1 MKQHRTT
8 FTALATALA
17 FGMLPSVPAA
27 AASDRGTYQE
37 RSDQSDAR
45 REMRA
50 GNHLPLRE
58 IQRRVIAQMGDAE
71 YIGSAYDKVAKVY
84 VFKFVENKRVVQLN
98 VDPRTGRILKRSR

>member
-8 FTALATALA
+8 LTALATAIAMGA
-17 FGMLPSVPAA
+17 FAAAPAA
-27 AASDRGTYQE
+27 ALDRGTYQE

-45 REMRA
+45 QEMRA

-58 IQRRVIAQMGDAE
+58 IQRRVLAQMGDAE
-71 YIGSAYDKVAKVY
+71 YLGNAYDKNAKVY
-84 VFKFVENKRVVQLN
+84 VFKFVRNGRVVQLN

>member
-1 MKQHRTT
+1 MKHHRTT
-8 FTALATALA
+8 LTALATAIAL
-17 FGMLPSVPAA
+17 GVLPAAPA

-45 REMRA
+45 KEMRA

-58 IQRRVIAQMGDAE
+58 IQRRVIARMGDAE
-71 YIGSAYDKVAKVY
+71 YIGSAYDKKAKVY

-98 VDPRTGRILKRSR
+98 VDPRTGRILKRRK